1 MLDLSFD
8 FAFDLEFESEPDFE
22 PDFELDWEFDLIF
35 VELERESVLNFEG
48 KGEALIERRRL
59 M

>member
-1 MLDLSFD
+1 MQDLSFD
-8 FAFDLEFESEPDFE
+8 FAFDLEFESV
-22 PDFELDWEFDLIF
+22 PDFELDFELDLIF